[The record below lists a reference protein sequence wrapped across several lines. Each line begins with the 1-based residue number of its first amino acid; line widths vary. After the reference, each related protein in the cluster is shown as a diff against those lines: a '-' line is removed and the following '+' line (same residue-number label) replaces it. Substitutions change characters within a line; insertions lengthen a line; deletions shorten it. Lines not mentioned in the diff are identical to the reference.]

1 MRAAIHRASW
11 SRTMKQAA
19 VSSMVGEKRRSGM
32 FPILPPAA
40 MDDQQ
45 YSLSTG
51 QNASIMGVSYCFH

>member
-32 FPILPPAA
+32 FPYRPQRRWMI
-40 MDDQQ
+40 
-45 YSLSTG
+45 S
-51 QNASIMGVSYCFH
+51 SIRYPQAKMHQLWA

>member
-1 MRAAIHRASW
+1 
-11 SRTMKQAA
+11 MKQAA

-32 FPILPPAA
+32 FPIPPTAA